1 MPPYTVSADL
11 KAQIPVLH
19 ARGYGIQKI
28 CHTLGIKKTL
38 VYKTLSLHRSF
49 GTIENPS
56 RRHRGRNRFLSS
68 ADLQFIL
75 DLLQSKPTIY
85 LDELQ
90 NELLRQL
97 GCQISIPSLF
107 RTLQRLNFSRKRVSA
122 PALEQN
128 ETKRAIFMNRIAE
141 IAPDT
146 NMLLFEDEAARDIH
160 TLFRKDGR
168 ALKGARCVQ
177 KKHFLRGVRYSIVPI
192 ITLDGIITYE
202 IIEGPVNSEWFAHF
216 LWEYVVS
223 GHQTVHIQF

>member
-11 KAQIPVLH
+11 KARIPVLH

-28 CHTLGIKKTL
+28 CHTLGITEKTL

-56 RRHRGRNRFLSS
+56 HRHRGRNWFLSL

-122 PALEQN
+122 PALE
-128 ETKRAIFMNRIAE
+128 
-141 IAPDT
+141 
-146 NMLLFEDEAARDIH
+146 
-160 TLFRKDGR
+160 
-168 ALKGARCVQ
+168 
-177 KKHFLRGVRYSIVPI
+177 
-192 ITLDGIITYE
+192 
-202 IIEGPVNSEWFAHF
+202 
-216 LWEYVVS
+216 
-223 GHQTVHIQF
+223 